1 MKLKNIFIA
10 CLAGIA
16 FTSCSNDEEAFYTV
30 SENDA
35 PRILNTD
42 FPDGGFSI
50 NRNENLKFEVLVTPT
65 DYTTVRWLADNKEVF
80 VGNNIDQAFEAG
92 DYTLKI
98 VATTTK
104 GKETSRTMKLNVKA
118 VDGDPQAADDPD
130 NRVVKPGA
138 NAQLHGTNIANIKKV
153 AINGQL
159 LDATYDST
167 NGCLVYTI
175 PSDIPAGTYRI
186 SLIDEAG
193 QSFGAGKIIIV
204 SKPTVSKASFAGT
217 SNGSL
222 TIEGYYMNY
231 VATITIDGKECAI
244 TEKNESQLTFTTP
257 ELEVGDYELKGTTT
271 SGEPVLFIN
280 NGQLDEVALFMVSAE
295 KIIWMGDFTVDW
307 DGPEDHK
314 EWRQISQEEFATF
327 EVGHILTVS
336 LKLVGT
342 DYHKYQIDNWDWSS
356 LPGQSPTDFS
366 EDTDVAIEITQDL
379 KDAVAAKAF
388 CIHGHGFSVVRVT
401 YK

>member
-1 MKLKNIFIA
+1 M
-10 CLAGIA
+10 
-16 FTSCSNDEEAFYTV
+16 V
-30 SENDA
+30 
-35 PRILNTD
+35 
-42 FPDGGFSI
+42 
-50 NRNENLKFEVLVTPT
+50 RNAL
-65 DYTTVRWLADNKEVF
+65 
-80 VGNNIDQAFEAG
+80 
-92 DYTLKI
+92 
-98 VATTTK
+98 
-104 GKETSRTMKLNVKA
+104 S
-118 VDGDPQAADDPD
+118 
-130 NRVVKPGA
+130 
-138 NAQLHGTNIANIKKV
+138 
-153 AINGQL
+153 
-159 LDATYDST
+159 
-167 NGCLVYTI
+167 
-175 PSDIPAGTYRI
+175 
-186 SLIDEAG
+186 
-193 QSFGAGKIIIV
+193 
-204 SKPTVSKASFAGT
+204 
-217 SNGSL
+217 
-222 TIEGYYMNY
+222 
-231 VATITIDGKECAI
+231 
-244 TEKNESQLTFTTP
+244 LTFTAP

-280 NGQLDEVALFMVSAE
+280 NGQLDEEALFMVSAE